1 MKCSKCGAEIDA
13 GSVFCKKCGEP
24 VQMVPDYNIL
34 EDDFL
39 VSLLEEEKASGK
51 KEDQP
56 ETAEQEERNAKKTS
70 TGKKAVEE
78 KPEKK
83 KGFAGLWANKKAR
96 AGMIGGIIALCL
108 VLVFLTLYMTSYD
121 HYVAKG
127 KTLDAKEDYT
137 GALTYYNRAIEKNDA
152 KTKAKILAANDY
164 IKLEEYDTAES
175 LLLDVIAQDDDNISA
190 YRSLILLYRTTG
202 DYDKLTN
209 LQAQTSSQKVLELF
223 NDNLLSAPV
232 FSVDGGKYDDDVT
245 IELSCKTGKIY
256 YTLDG
261 CDPTEGGILY
271 TEAFT
276 LEEGTTTVKAV
287 CENDD
292 KTSQVI
298 EKKYK
303 ITYADPDYPVVT
315 PSGGSFTTPT
325 TITVEV
331 PEGASVYYTWD
342 GTTPTQ
348 ASAKYTGPIEMM
360 EGNNILSLILVDK
373 HGKTSDVLECNYKYI
388 PQ

>member
-1 MKCSKCGAEIDA
+1 
-13 GSVFCKKCGEP
+13 
-24 VQMVPDYNIL
+24 MVPDYNIL

-39 VSLLEEEKASGK
+39 ISLLEEEKSAGK
-51 KEDQP
+51 TEENQP
-56 ETAEQEERNAKKTS
+56 ETVGQNVQSDKKTS
-70 TGKKAVEE
+70 AGGKSASTAKKAVEE
-78 KPEKK
+78 NPEKK

-96 AGMIGGIIALCL
+96 AGLIGGIIALCL
-108 VLVFLTLYMTSYD
+108 VLVFLTVYMTSYD

-127 KTLDAKEDYT
+127 KALDTKEDYT
-137 GALTYYNRAIEKNDA
+137 GALVYYNRAIEKNDT

-175 LLLDVIAQDDDNISA
+175 LLLEVIAQDDDNVSA
-190 YRSLILLYRTTG
+190 YKSLIVLYLATG

-209 LQAQTSSQKVLELF
+209 LQTQASSQKLLDLF

-261 CDPTEGGILY
+261 SDPTEGGILY

-292 KTSQVI
+292 KTSQVV
-298 EKKYK
+298 EKNYK